1 MRYTTT
7 SLSFLHSANST
18 SACGAEGPASRQ
30 LTAGQSRSRGLYQEE
45 LHGQR
50 RGEGTLVGTFY
61 QSDTL
66 GGGTHDT
73 WNLQFPG
80 KS

>member
-1 MRYTTT
+1 MHYTMTT
-7 SLSFLHSANST
+7 LSFIYSANST
-18 SACGAEGPASRQ
+18 NVCSAEGPASRQ
-30 LTAGQSRSRGLYQEE
+30 LTAGQSRSRGLYQEG

-50 RGEGTLVGTFY
+50 WGEGTLLGTFY
-61 QSDTL
+61 QSETL
-66 GGGTHDT
+66 GGGTHDI